1 MGAAVFGRDGELGA
15 VERFLDDLPLGPS
28 ALVLEGSA
36 GIGKTTLWQAA
47 TQRAAA
53 RGYAMLSCRAAESE
67 AKLALAALADL
78 LAEVAEEFLTRLPA
92 PQRQALEV
100 ALLRRDAH
108 GPPRDPRAL
117 ATAVRSVLLEL
128 AAHAPLLVAI
138 DDLQWLDAPSTRM
151 LDFAVRRLGTAR
163 VGILATSR
171 VGDPR
176 ADRLSLER
184 ALPAGRVVRV
194 RVGPLSVAALHHM
207 IGARLGQAL
216 PRPVLVRVT
225 QAADGNPLFAVEIA
239 RVLFE
244 RGVPPP
250 GQPLPVPGDVQALVA
265 GRARA
270 LPPPT
275 REALLAAAALPHA
288 QVQLVAAA
296 LGRPPGADLEP
307 AERAGMVELD
317 RGVVRFTHP
326 LFATAIYTSATT
338 ERRRRLHRRL
348 AAVVDDAEHQAR
360 HLALA
365 AEGPDERVA
374 AALERAARAVG
385 RRGVA
390 TAAAELAE
398 QARQLTPARATA
410 RLRTRGMLAAECH
423 LVAGDLGRA
432 HGLLEEVIAATRPG
446 AARAPAL
453 VLLGQVRYHQDSFPD
468 AAELFAQAREE
479 AAGDRRLC
487 GLIEGQL
494 TYALVSAGDLQ
505 GAAAHAT
512 GALELLEECG
522 PPAVLAEALALSA
535 AVDVLCGR
543 RLDDDKLAR
552 ALALEDPDRLVV
564 AASRPTLWAGF
575 CLLFVG
581 RLAEARVHLLA
592 LRERLLERGQDSELP
607 GAGIYLAWIECLR
620 GDLVAAHGYAR
631 EAHEAAVG
639 VGSDSARGLTLAVC
653 AVVDAHRGQAEA
665 VRAEATQA
673 LALLRQA
680 GWPVQEPWVWW
691 AVGLLEL
698 SLGNPAA
705 TARAYEP
712 LAQLIEAAGAVPA
725 QLSAALPD
733 EIEAL
738 VALGELQRAER
749 LLEILQTYGRSS
761 GLAWPLATA
770 ARCRGLVLAAQGETD
785 GALGALEEALAHHAG
800 LEMPLERART
810 LLVYGQVQR
819 RHKRK
824 RAAWDSLAQA
834 LELFER
840 SGAAQWAKR
849 AREEL
854 GRVGVRPH
862 APQRLTAAERRVAEL
877 AASGLTNQEVAAA
890 AFMSHKT
897 VEANL
902 TRIYRKL
909 GIRSRAELGVR
920 LTEHSGALGGQRTD
934 A

>member
-1 MGAAVFGRDGELGA
+1 MGAAVVGRDGELEA
-15 VERFLDDLPLGPS
+15 VERFLDGAALGPS
-28 ALVLEGSA
+28 ALVLEGTA

-47 TQRAAA
+47 TERSAA
-53 RGYAMLSCRAAESE
+53 RGYTTLACRAAESE

-78 LAEVAEEFLTRLPA
+78 LGGLGDDLLAGLPA

-108 GPPRDPRAL
+108 GPLRDPRAL

-128 AAHAPLLVAI
+128 AARGPLLVAI
-138 DDLQWLDAPSTRM
+138 DDLQWLDAPSARM
-151 LDFAVRRLGTAR
+151 LEFAVRRLGTAR

-171 VGDPR
+171 LGDPR
-176 ADRLSLER
+176 ADRLPLER

-194 RVGPLSVAALHHM
+194 RVGPLSVAALHH
-207 IGARLGQAL
+207 IVVARLGQAL
-216 PRPVLVRVT
+216 PRPVLVRVA

-239 RVLFE
+239 RVLLE
-244 RGVPPP
+244 GGVPPP
-250 GQPLPVPGDVQALVA
+250 GQPLPVPGDVKALVA
-265 GRARA
+265 RRARA

-275 REALLAAAALPHA
+275 REVLLASAALPQA
-288 QVQLVAAA
+288 RVQLLAAA

-317 RGVVRFTHP
+317 GGVVRFTHP
-326 LFATAIYTSATT
+326 LFATAIYASASV
-338 ERRRRLHRRL
+338 EGRRRVHRRL
-348 AAVVDDAEHQAR
+348 AAAVDDAEHQAR

-365 AEGPDERVA
+365 AEAPDERVA
-374 AALERAARAVG
+374 AALERAARTVG
-385 RRGVA
+385 RRGAA

-398 QARQLTPARATA
+398 QARQLTPSRATA
-410 RLRTRGMLAAECH
+410 RLRTRAMLAAECH

-432 HGLLEEVIAATRPG
+432 RALLEEVVAATPPG

-468 AAELFAQAREE
+468 AAGLFAQAREE
-479 AAGDRRLC
+479 AAGDRRLL

-494 TYALVSAGDLQ
+494 SFALVSAGDVE

-512 GALELLEECG
+512 RALELLEESG

-535 AVDVLCGR
+535 MVDVLCGR
-543 RLDDDKLAR
+543 RLDDDKLAW

-564 AASRPTLWAGF
+564 AMSRPTLLGGC

-581 RLAEARVHLLA
+581 RPAEARVHFLA

-607 GAGIYLAWIECLR
+607 GAGIYLAWIECLG
-620 GDLVAAHGYAR
+620 GDLAAAHGYAR

-639 VGSDSARGLTLAVC
+639 IGSDSLRGLTLAVC

-665 VRAEATQA
+665 VRAEAMQA
-673 LALLRQA
+673 LELLRRA
-680 GWPVQEPWVWW
+680 GWPLQESWVWW

-705 TARAYEP
+705 AARAYEP
-712 LAQLIEAAGAVPA
+712 LAQLAEAGGAVPA
-725 QLSAALPD
+725 QLSTALPD

-738 VALGELQRAER
+738 IALGELRRAER
-749 LLEILQTYGRSS
+749 LLETLEACGRSS

-770 ARCRGLVLAAQGETD
+770 ARCRGLLLAAQGESD
-785 GALGALEEALAHHAG
+785 GALRALEEALAHHAG

-810 LLVYGQVQR
+810 LLVRGQVQR
-819 RHKRK
+819 RQRRK
-824 RAAWDSLAQA
+824 RAASDSLAET

-840 SGAAQWAKR
+840 FGAALWAKR

-854 GRVGVRPH
+854 GRVGVRPR
-862 APQRLTAAERRVAEL
+862 APQGLTAAERRVAEL
-877 AASGLTNQEVAAA
+877 TASGLTNQEVAAA
-890 AFMSHKT
+890 AFLSRKT

-920 LTEHSGALGGQRTD
+920 LAERDGAQGGQRSG